1 MDAQDDK
8 PMAAVKKTFRPDW
21 IDSENK
27 IFINELNFI
36 CENFRKNQEDVSLL
50 LSLKFISSKMWE
62 RQ

>member
-8 PMAAVKKTFRPDW
+8 PIAAVKKTFRPDW

-50 LSLKFISSKMWE
+50 FSL
-62 RQ
+62 

>member
-8 PMAAVKKTFRPDW
+8 PIAAVKKVFRPDW

-36 CENFRKNQEDVSLL
+36 CENFRKNHEEVSICL
-50 LSLKFISSKMWE
+50 I
-62 RQ
+62 

>member
-8 PMAAVKKTFRPDW
+8 PMAAVKKVFRPDW

-36 CENFRKNQEDVSLL
+36 CENFRKNHEEVS
-50 LSLKFISSKMWE
+50 FCFNVYNFAD
-62 RQ
+62 

>member
-1 MDAQDDK
+1 MDADK

-36 CENFRKNQEDVSLL
+36 CENFRKNQEDVSFILPLTFHLL
-50 LSLKFISSKMWE
+50 AQKCEKDH
-62 RQ
+62 